1 MKWAIAV
8 LFGATS
14 ALAQA
19 PLSLE
24 DAVRVALHNH
34 PSIKAGREQYEAAQ
48 SRVGEARSGYYPA
61 LSYSESFQRSNNPIY
76 VFGSLLTQHQF
87 TQSNFLLGPLNQ
99 PNALNNFQSRLTAD
113 QVIFDA
119 GGRNAQVRS
128 AEFGAQIRAEDERR
142 VRMEL
147 LAKVAAA
154 YFGAVLVREQRE
166 VAREAVRSAEADVQ
180 RAQTVRTAGISTD
193 ADVLSVQVHLAAM
206 LAREIRARYALDTSL
221 ATLND
226 AIGLPLDT
234 KHELSTPLTEANL
247 SGIALEEYD
256 KQAVEERPESRKSQL
271 AIRQA
276 GEESRQAH
284 AALFPKLSVQGA
296 FEADRQEFIRKGG
309 ANWYVSATLS
319 WNLFDGFRTRSR
331 ENEAAHLANAASAE
345 RKRAESE
352 VRLEVRRAYA
362 EWKAANER
370 IAAAEATVA
379 MAKESLR
386 ITKNRYGGGLNTVT
400 DLLRNETTTLDAQT
414 RYLESIYDQRVAAA
428 ALELAAGTLSGDSD
442 ALK

>member
-1 MKWAIAV
+1 MNWTIAALFFSSAI
-8 LFGATS
+8 F
-14 ALAQA
+14 AQSS
-19 PLSLE
+19 LSLE
-24 DAVRVALHNH
+24 DAVRMALQNH
-34 PSIKAGREQYEAAQ
+34 PAVEAGRERSKAAQ
-48 SRVGEARSGYYPA
+48 NRVEEARSGYYPS

-87 TQSNFLLGPLNQ
+87 TESNFVLGALNQ
-99 PNALNNFQSRLTAD
+99 PNALSNFQSRLTTD

-119 GGRNAQVRS
+119 GGRNAQLRS
-128 AEFGAQIRAEDERR
+128 AEIGSQIRAEDERR
-142 VRMEL
+142 VRMDL
-147 LAKVAAA
+147 LTKVAAA

-166 VAREAVRSAEADVQ
+166 VAHETVRSAQADLE
-180 RAQTVRTAGISTD
+180 RAQTVRTAGMSTD

-206 LAREIRARYALDTSL
+206 LAREIQARYAVDTSL
-221 ATLND
+221 AILND

-234 KHELSTPLTEANL
+234 VHDLSTPLTEARL
-247 SGIALEEYD
+247 PRIALVEYD
-256 KQAVEERPESRKSQL
+256 KLAVEGRPEARQSQL

-276 GEESRQAH
+276 AEESRQAR
-284 AALFPKLSVQGA
+284 AALFPKVSVQGA
-296 FEADRQEFIRKGG
+296 FETDRQEFIRKGG

-331 ENEAAHLANAASAE
+331 QNEVAHLAQAAGAE

-370 IAAAEATVA
+370 IASAEAAVA

-386 ITKNRYGGGLNTVT
+386 ITKNRYGAGLNTVT
-400 DLLRNETTTLDAQT
+400 DLLRNETSALEAQT
-414 RYLESIYDQRVAAA
+414 QYLEAIFNQRVAAA
-428 ALELAAGTLSGDSD
+428 SLERAAGTLSGDSD
-442 ALK
+442 AFK

>member
-8 LFGATS
+8 LFGAT
-14 ALAQA
+14 AAFA
-19 PLSLE
+19 ETPLSLE
-24 DAVRVALHNH
+24 DAVRLALRNH
-34 PSIKAGREQYEAAQ
+34 PSIEAGRERYEAAQ
-48 SRVGEARSGYYPA
+48 SRVEEARSGYYPSV
-61 LSYSESFQRSNNPIY
+61 SYSESFQRSNNPIY

-87 TQSNFLLGPLNQ
+87 TESNFLLGPLNQ
-99 PNALNNFQSRLTAD
+99 PSALNNFQSRLTAD

-119 GGRNAQVRS
+119 GGRKAQVHS

-154 YFGAVLVREQRE
+154 YFGAVLVMEQRQ
-166 VAREAVRSAEADVQ
+166 VAHEAVRSAEADVQ
-180 RAQTVRTAGISTD
+180 RAQTVRTAGMSTD

-206 LAREIRARYALDTSL
+206 LAREIRARYASDTSL

-226 AIGLPLDT
+226 ALGLPLDT
-234 KHELSTPLTEANL
+234 NHDLSTPLTEARL
-247 SGIALEEYD
+247 PGIALEEYD
-256 KQAVEERPESRKSQL
+256 KQAVEERPESRQSQL

-276 GEESRQAH
+276 GEESRQAR

-319 WNLFDGFRTRSR
+319 WNLFDGFRTRNR
-331 ENEAAHLANAASAE
+331 ENVATHLAQAAGAE
-345 RKRAESE
+345 GKRAESE

-370 IAAAEATVA
+370 IAASEATVA

-386 ITKNRYGGGLNTVT
+386 ITKNRYGAGFNTVT
-400 DLLRNETTTLDAQT
+400 DLLRNETTTLEAQT

>member
-1 MKWAIAV
+1 MNWAITALFFSTAV
-8 LFGATS
+8 F
-14 ALAQA
+14 AQP

-24 DAVRVALHNH
+24 DAVRTALRNH
-34 PSIKAGREQYEAAQ
+34 PAIEASREHYKAAQ
-48 SRVGEARSGYYPA
+48 SRIEEARSGYYPS
-61 LSYSESFQRSNNPIY
+61 LSYSESYQRSDNPVY

-87 TQSNFLLGPLNQ
+87 TESNFLLGPLNR

-128 AEFGAQIRAEDERR
+128 AEVGAQIRAEDERR
-142 VRMEL
+142 VKMEL

-154 YFGAVLVREQRE
+154 YFGAVLVKEQRE
-166 VAREAVRSAEADVQ
+166 VAHGAVRSAEADVQ
-180 RAQTVRTAGISTD
+180 RAQIVRTAGMSTD

-206 LAREIRARYALDTSL
+206 LAREIRARYALDTSV
-221 ATLND
+221 ATLNE
-226 AIGLPLDT
+226 ALGLPLDT
-234 KHELSTPLTEANL
+234 AHDLSTPLTEASL
-247 SGIALEEYD
+247 SSIALEEYD
-256 KQAVEERPESRKSQL
+256 KQAVEQRPESRQSQL

-276 GEESRQAH
+276 GEESRQAR
-284 AALFPKLSVQGA
+284 AALLPKVSVQGA

-331 ENEAAHLANAASAE
+331 QNEVGHNALAASAE

-370 IAAAEATVA
+370 IAAARATVA

-386 ITKNRYGGGLNTVT
+386 ITKNRYGAGLNTVT
-400 DLLRNETTTLDAQT
+400 DLLRNETTSLEAQT
-414 RYLESIYDQRVAAA
+414 RYLEAIYDQRVAAA

>member
-1 MKWAIAV
+1 MNRAIAA
-8 LFGATS
+8 LFASS
-14 ALAQA
+14 AIFAQSS
-19 PLSLE
+19 LSLG
-24 DAVRVALHNH
+24 DAVRVALQNH
-34 PSIKAGREQYEAAQ
+34 PAVVASRERSKAAQ
-48 SRVGEARSGYYPA
+48 GRVEEVRSGYYPS

-87 TQSNFLLGPLNQ
+87 TESNFLLGSLNQ
-99 PNALNNFQSRLTAD
+99 PNALSNFQSRLTAD

-119 GGRNAQVRS
+119 GGRNAQLRS
-128 AEFGAQIRAEDERR
+128 AEIGSQIRAEDERQ

-166 VAREAVRSAEADVQ
+166 VAHETVRSAQADLE
-180 RAQTVRTAGISTD
+180 RAQTVRTAGMSTD

-206 LAREIRARYALDTSL
+206 LAREIQARYAVDTSL
-221 ATLND
+221 AILND

-234 KHELSTPLTEANL
+234 KHELSTPLTEASL
-247 SGIALEEYD
+247 PGIALVEYD
-256 KQAVEERPESRKSQL
+256 KQAVEARPEARQSQL

-276 GEESRQAH
+276 AEESRQAR
-284 AALFPKLSVQGA
+284 AALFPKVSVQGA

-331 ENEAAHLANAASAE
+331 QNEVAHLAQAAGAE

-370 IAAAEATVA
+370 IASAEATVA

-386 ITKNRYGGGLNTVT
+386 ITKNRYGAGLNTVT
-400 DLLRNETTTLDAQT
+400 DLLRNETTALEAQT
-414 RYLESIYDQRVAAA
+414 RYLEAIFDQRVAAA
-428 ALELAAGTLSGDSD
+428 SLERAAGTLSGDSD
-442 ALK
+442 AFK